1 MIILMIKMT
10 KENISQ
16 EFRLKNMHEAR
27 KYFTGEINE
36 NELISK
42 KYKKVCKNLSYI
54 GHLLILIY
62 AAAECV

>member
-1 MIILMIKMT
+1 MT
-10 KENISQ
+10 KE
-16 EFRLKNMHEAR
+16 RMHEAR

-42 KYKKVCKNLSYI
+42 KYKKVCKNLNYI